1 MSRTY
6 VFQQTPPQHVRG
18 RDVHVDAVSDRWAI
32 LDVEGDSVTVV
43 WMQVQELSLY
53 TTLVMSNIRLVQQ
66 VRLFG
71 SLLVII
77 Y

>member
-1 MSRTY
+1 M
-6 VFQQTPPQHVRG
+6 
-18 RDVHVDAVSDRWAI
+18 DAVSDRWAI